1 MELLSLLINSFI
13 EAHRSSPLWQFF
25 QLSHDEKVFLF
36 LFRSIN
42 VQENKPVQQHA
53 VRQEVQTSLQ
63 CKSITCWVNPH
74 LSPRG
79 WREVTGGGRGLGHDT
94 NWAFIKKRER
104 IHFFFAGFLSL
115 ALLSF
120 TSPPS
125 RCEWRVS
132 TATLR
137 QRQTGSFSL
146 LRHHSSLRDR
156 REVADMPFNL

>member
-94 NWAFIKKRER
+94 NWAFIKKTREDSLLLR
-104 IHFFFAGFLSL
+104 WFSFPRVVVLYITALPLWVTSLYSNTETKTDGFFQPPQTSL
-115 ALLSF
+115 Q
-120 TSPPS
+120 P
-125 RCEWRVS
+125 
-132 TATLR
+132 
-137 QRQTGSFSL
+137 QRQTRGGW
-146 LRHHSSLRDR
+146 H
-156 REVADMPFNL
+156 AI